1 MRLIALQ
8 ILLFY
13 VVIPKKKITNTD
25 FFCIPVYH
33 EEKCYLESLP
43 RQISHQKSSVTYP
56 SEEID
61 QDCCCF
67 QTNHHQVGP
76 AVINRNIREVVIN
89 AAQLLCS
96 EGTNS
101 VSFAFTLFFREVA
114 FTLVKHGICM
124 NYCNGKENSKQLY
137 CTDCERKKDK
147 EKKKKKRNMHTRL
160 P

>member
-1 MRLIALQ
+1 M
-8 ILLFY
+8 
-13 VVIPKKKITNTD
+13 
-25 FFCIPVYH
+25 
-33 EEKCYLESLP
+33 
-43 RQISHQKSSVTYP
+43 
-56 SEEID
+56 
-61 QDCCCF
+61 
-67 QTNHHQVGP
+67 
-76 AVINRNIREVVIN
+76 INRNIREVVIN